1 MYQHEDSIFEKICK
15 IYKKITPLWV
25 IITATIISILTTCFL
40 VDGDFGI
47 VVPNTIKS
55 TGFYAFVMAS
65 TKRRIFINVMCSIFS
80 RGILIAFMG
89 IYGATLLDDGY
100 VEKRYY
106 SNGRVEIV
114 DSASMLFGLI
124 ILIALCVIFV
134 PAIPCIISLLKEI
147 IYRIYKFI
155 SKKRDKKKQ
164 LEQLKNIKIKNEVEK
179 KINNLK
185 Y

>member
-1 MYQHEDSIFEKICK
+1 MYQHEDSMFEKLCK

-25 IITATIISILTTCFL
+25 IIIATIISILTTCFF

-47 VVPNTIKS
+47 VVPNTIKA
-55 TGFYAFVMAS
+55 TGFYSFVMAS
-65 TKRRIFINVMCSIFS
+65 TKRRIFINIICSIFS

-89 IYGATLLDDGY
+89 IYGVTLLDDGY

-134 PAIPCIISLLKEI
+134 PAIPCVISLLKEI
-147 IYRIYKFI
+147 ICRIYKFI

-164 LEQLKNIKIKNEVEK
+164 LEQIRKNRIKNEVEK